1 MQTKLKKQIKHFCR
15 ICKNKN
21 LSSILELGNHPI
33 SHRLLLKKDQKEYTH
48 PINLVYCDKCGLI
61 QLINPIPPDELYSEY
76 NWLSSWK
83 PNPQIPELL
92 SLIKGMDKLKKSSKI
107 IEIGSNDGSFLN
119 ELKKL
124 GYENLLGIEPSMDG
138 YQSAIKNGI
147 ETIHD
152 YFSED
157 VATSILKK
165 QGQCDLIICRHVL
178 EHIQDIDI
186 LSKGLS
192 ILLQHGSYILFEVP
206 DADFI
211 LNQMDYSQIWEEH
224 TNYFTLKTLSYFF
237 SHIGIQQTYSGSAQF
252 SGQSLIFT
260 GKKGKSS
267 RVAKPELTDQ
277 HKEILAFKT
286 FWPHFKI
293 AIHKYLQEFK
303 KKGKKIALYGA
314 GCRACSLL
322 NFTDIA
328 KYLDFIVDD
337 QLEKLNLFLP
347 GSKLPVFSS
356 KKLLSDSIDICF
368 LAVNSEN
375 NDKVIKNHQNYLDNG
390 GIFIPILPKSKHLPS
405 FWQNPSKD

>member
-1 MQTKLKKQIKHFCR
+1 MKYCCR

-21 LSSILELGNHPI
+21 LSNILELGKHPI
-33 SHRLLLKKDQKEYTH
+33 SHRLLLEKEQKEYTH
-48 PINLVYCDKCGLI
+48 PVNLVYCDKCGLI
-61 QLINPIPPDELYSEY
+61 QLVDPIPPNELYSEY

-92 SLIKGMDKLKKSSKI
+92 SLIKGMHELTKTSKI

-138 YQSAIKNGI
+138 YQSATKNGI
-147 ETIHD
+147 KTIHD
-152 YFSED
+152 YFSENI
-157 VATSILKK
+157 ARTIFKH
-165 QGQCDLIICRHVL
+165 QGKCDLIICRHVL
-178 EHIQDIDI
+178 EHIQDIDMFSAG
-186 LSKGLS
+186 LSKLLRPSGH
-192 ILLQHGSYILFEVP
+192 ILIEVP

-211 LNQMDYSQIWEEH
+211 LNEMDYSQIWEEH

-237 SHIGIQQTYSGSAQF
+237 SQIEIQQTYSGSAQF

-267 RVAKPELTDQ
+267 RVAKPELTGQ
-277 HKEILAFKT
+277 YKEILAFKT

-293 AIHKYLQEFK
+293 AIHKYLQGFK
-303 KKGKKIALYGA
+303 KKEKKIALYGA

-322 NFTDIA
+322 NFTDIS
-328 KYLDFIVDD
+328 KYLDFVVDD

-375 NDKVIKNHQNYLDNG
+375 NDKVIKNHQDYLDNG

-405 FWQNPSKD
+405 FWQNQSKD